1 MCIVAFL
8 DTPSALVRA
17 LRTRE
22 RTAAHCLN
30 APVIHVPA
38 WTAETPIIIP
48 PDPCLSVNDPR
59 FGQCQVLDFTASYL
73 RLLGPVFLRARCIR
87 CAVLWSL
94 AFELRWTSVN
104 FGATSFANTT
114 KRPHLPF
121 EFFAS
126 THRRFGAR
134 WNINS
139 FRSSADTFMPRSHS
153 NPFSFQFVFS
163 IELLNLASAGQ

>member
-30 APVIHVPA
+30 ALVIHMPA

-48 PDPCLSVNDPR
+48 PDPCLPVNDPR
-59 FGQCQVLDFTASYL
+59 FGQCQVLNFIASYL
-73 RLLGPVFLRARCIR
+73 RLLGPVFLSARCTR

-94 AFELRWTSVN
+94 AFGELWCN
-104 FGATSFANTT
+104 FICKHD

-121 EFFAS
+121 EFFPS